1 MDIYCINIY
10 STIQKF
16 GVGKIFE
23 MFLKV
28 SVAEFFYLKK
38 KKKR

>member
-1 MDIYCINIY
+1 MDIYYINIY

-28 SVAEFFYLKK
+28 SVADFFI
-38 KKKR
+38 